1 MLNGLRSLSRG
12 EAPLDA
18 IEITAD
24 RVPGRKDKAMDG
36 RFLGSVEKTFQVL
49 SAFNAKRKP
58 LSLTEVVRLS
68 GIEKSAA
75 QRVLYTLRALG
86 YLRQAE
92 ATRLYSLSA
101 RMLEFGASYIASSR
115 LHEIAGPILEAVNAS
130 CEETVNLTEREGEDV
145 VYVLRYPSRHV
156 VSVDLS
162 TGSRLPIFCTAPGRA
177 ILANLPEEEA
187 RRILAASDLRSHT
200 PNTKTDPDEIL
211 EACARVRTH
220 GYSLSNQEAFIG
232 DISVS
237 APVFGEDG
245 AVVAAINIAVP
256 WPRWSVERVE
266 AELAP
271 VVVGA
276 AQAVSK
282 ALGQG

>member
-1 MLNGLRSLSRG
+1 MN
-12 EAPLDA
+12 A
-18 IEITAD
+18 IENTAA
-24 RVPGRKDKAMDG
+24 RPKPRKEDTGDG

-58 LSLTEVVRLS
+58 LSLTEIVRLS

-75 QRVLYTLRALG
+75 QRVVFTLRALG
-86 YLRQAE
+86 YIRQSE
-92 ATRLYSLSA
+92 TTRLYSLSA
-101 RMLEFGASYIASSR
+101 RMLEFGASFIASSH
-115 LHEIAGPILEAVNAS
+115 LHEVAGPILEAVNAS

-162 TGSRLPIFCTAPGRA
+162 SGSRLPIYCTAPGRA
-177 ILANLPEEEA
+177 ILAYLDDEEA
-187 RRILAASDLRSHT
+187 RRILATSDLKSRT
-200 PNTKTDPDEIL
+200 PTTKTDPEEIL
-211 EACARVRTH
+211 EACARVRAQ
-220 GYSLSNQEAFIG
+220 GYSLTNQEAFVG

-237 APVFGEDG
+237 APVFDESG
-245 AVVAAINIAVP
+245 AVLAAVNIAVP

-276 AQAVSK
+276 ANAISL
-282 ALGQG
+282 AMRST